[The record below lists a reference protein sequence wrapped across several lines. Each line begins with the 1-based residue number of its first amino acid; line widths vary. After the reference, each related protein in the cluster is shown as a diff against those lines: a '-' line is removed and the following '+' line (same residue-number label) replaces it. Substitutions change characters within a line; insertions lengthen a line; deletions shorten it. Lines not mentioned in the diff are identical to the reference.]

1 MVAGGAGAAVT
12 RIRAEVVRSRK
23 VSARVGDIVAIPG
36 GDGNVHAA
44 CIVARNSFGVAYG
57 LFHGAAT
64 LFALSSDDPPR
75 PVQWPVYSSDRAV
88 KSGRWKI
95 IGHDPRLCSLFPG
108 EPEIFHRPKPGAPFG
123 RGETAR
129 GKLRDLTREEAEKL
143 GLLSG
148 RYRQT
153 YTCEFLEKQL
163 PDLIARLAE

>member
-1 MVAGGAGAAVT
+1 MASLFERSGGK
-12 RIRAEVVRSRK
+12 IRSMEDHR
-23 VSARVGDIVAIPG
+23 
-36 GDGNVHAA
+36 
-44 CIVARNSFGVAYG
+44 
-57 LFHGAAT
+57 
-64 LFALSSDDPPR
+64 PR
-75 PVQWPVYSSDRAV
+75 
-88 KSGRWKI
+88 
-95 IGHDPRLCSLFPG
+95 PRLCSLFPG

>member
-1 MVAGGAGAAVT
+1 MASLFERSGGK
-12 RIRAEVVRSRK
+12 IRSMEDHRPTPTV
-23 VSARVGDIVAIPG
+23 
-36 GDGNVHAA
+36 
-44 CIVARNSFGVAYG
+44 
-57 LFHGAAT
+57 
-64 LFALSSDDPPR
+64 FALSRRARDL
-75 PVQWPVYSSDRAV
+75 SS
-88 KSGRWKI
+88 
-95 IGHDPRLCSLFPG
+95 
-108 EPEIFHRPKPGAPFG
+108 PEAWRPFG